1 MQFDSKIRYLE
12 IVTPDVDGTIAMFE
26 KSSAVKFS
34 NPVAELGNA
43 RTAPMAGGAQ
53 MGIRA
58 PMHDAE
64 EPVTR
69 TYFLTDDIE
78 TATADAVAAGA
89 ELAHPVMEIPGQ
101 GKFSIFFQG
110 GNQFGYWQD

>member
-1 MQFDSKIRYLE
+1 MQIDSSIRYLE
-12 IVTPDVDGTIAMFE
+12 IVTPDVAGTVAVFE

-34 NPVAELGNA
+34 DPIEALGNA

-58 PMHDAE
+58 PMSETE

-69 TYFLTDDIE
+69 TYFATDNIE
-78 TATADAVAAGA
+78 VATEQAVAAGA

-101 GKFSIFFQG
+101 GKFSIFFHG
-110 GNQFGYWQD
+110 DNQFGYWQD